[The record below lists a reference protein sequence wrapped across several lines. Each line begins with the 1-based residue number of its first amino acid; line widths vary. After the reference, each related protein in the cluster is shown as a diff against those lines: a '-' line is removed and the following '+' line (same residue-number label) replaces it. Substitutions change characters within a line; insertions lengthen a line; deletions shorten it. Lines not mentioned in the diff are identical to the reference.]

1 MRFMFFKD
9 RMCGF
14 KDWAWVGF
22 TRKENFG
29 GVGIA
34 SRAIMGQSGLGV
46 GTGRVFRCGRYF
58 LCQSQLKKPH
68 DIPFM
73 HPSTISFATPFSLS
87 LSHTHHSTNRL
98 SQKHSEEHE
107 PRGET
112 RASER
117 NTSLSLK
124 YLLCQLIDTTIP
136 PSCLLLS
143 LLRQTLTRYTTHH
156 GEHEPHN
163 LAQSIQND
171 EEHEPLGSKA
181 VKTMRNTS
189 L

>member
-87 LSHTHHSTNRL
+87 PSHTHTPLNKSTFPKT
-98 SQKHSEEHE
+98 Q
-107 PRGET
+107 RGT
-112 RASER
+112 RASRR
-117 NTSLSLK
+117 NTG
-124 YLLCQLIDTTIP
+124 
-136 PSCLLLS
+136 
-143 LLRQTLTRYTTHH
+143 LR
-156 GEHEPHN
+156 
-163 LAQSIQND
+163 
-171 EEHEPLGSKA
+171 EEHEPLFEISSMSA
-181 VKTMRNTS
+181 NRHHNTPFMS
-189 L
+189 PSFSSSTNSNTIHNPPRGTRAP